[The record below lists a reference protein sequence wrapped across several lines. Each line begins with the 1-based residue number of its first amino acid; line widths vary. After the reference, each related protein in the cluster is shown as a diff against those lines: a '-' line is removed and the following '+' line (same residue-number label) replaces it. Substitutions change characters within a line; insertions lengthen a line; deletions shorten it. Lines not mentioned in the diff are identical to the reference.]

1 MHRELPPFPVSVVGS
16 WPRPR
21 WLLEATKRKAPD
33 LAELRLQ
40 ATLLAIKQQEDAG
53 VDVLSDGEQQRD
65 NFYSFLTE
73 KLDGVALL
81 TMADLLDHVEDK
93 AAFEGLLQALDV
105 PAFAIKNPTITGKL
119 VRREPLAVQEAEFV
133 RAHTTRA
140 TKVALPGPYLL
151 SRSMWVK
158 GLSAQAYPT
167 RGALCDDLV
176 AILRTELRE
185 LAALGVEL
193 VQFDEPVLTE
203 LVFAG
208 KAATRTFMCAA
219 LAAAADPAAE
229 LRLAVELINRVV
241 DGFVGGVTGT
251 RTAVHVCRGN
261 WSRDESVLLAGD
273 YAPLLPHLARMHV
286 DQFVLEYATPRA
298 GPESLLAQLPAGKSI
313 GFGAVNPRTEPTE
326 QPTAIAARV
335 RALAAHVGHD
345 RIWLYPDCGFG
356 TFAERPV
363 ATAAVAAE
371 KCAILA
377 RAAQLLRGAK
387 STT

>member
-1 MHRELPPFPVSVVGS
+1 MTQPRAIPPFPVSVVGS

-21 WLLEATKRKAPD
+21 WLLEAMKKKAPD
-33 LAELRLQ
+33 LPELRDQ
-40 ATLLAIKQQEDAG
+40 ATLLAIKMQEDAG
-53 VDVLSDGEQQRD
+53 VDVLTDGEQRRD

-73 KLDGVALL
+73 KLDGVTLM

-119 VRREPLAVQEAEFV
+119 VRREPLAVRDAEFL

-158 GLSAQAYPT
+158 SLSAKAYPT
-167 RGALCDDLV
+167 REGLCDDVV
-176 AILRTELRE
+176 AILRAELQE
-185 LAALGVEL
+185 LAALGVEI

-229 LRLAVELINRVV
+229 LDLAVTLINRVV
-241 DGFVGGVTGT
+241 ADISGV

-261 WSRDESVLLAGD
+261 WSRNEDVLLAGD
-273 YAPLLPHLARMHV
+273 YAPLLPHLGRMQV

-298 GPESLLAQLPAGKSI
+298 GPESLLAQLPARCSV

-326 QPTAIAARV
+326 DPAAIAARV
-335 RALAAHVGHD
+335 RGLADLLGPD
-345 RIWLYPDCGFG
+345 RIWLNPDCGFG

-363 ATAAVAAE
+363 ATLPVAAH
-371 KCAILA
+371 KCTLLA
-377 RAAQLLRGAK
+377 EAARLLRAGRR
-387 STT
+387 

>member
-1 MHRELPPFPVSVVGS
+1 MNRAHRPIPAYPVSVVGS
-16 WPRPR
+16 WPRPK
-21 WLLEATKRKAPD
+21 WLLDATKKRAPD
-33 LAELRLQ
+33 LAALRDR
-40 ATLLAIKQQEDAG
+40 ATLLAIEQQEQAG
-53 VDVLSDGEQQRD
+53 VDVLADGEQRRD

-73 KLDGVALL
+73 KLDGVTLM

-105 PAFAIKNPTITGKL
+105 PAFAIRNPTITGRL
-119 VRREPLAVQEAEFV
+119 RRREPLAVREAEFL
-133 RAHTTRA
+133 RAHTARA

-158 GLSAQAYPT
+158 ALSSDAYPT
-167 RGALCDDLV
+167 RESLCDDIVEL
-176 AILRTELRE
+176 LRDELRD
-185 LAALGVEL
+185 LAALGVEV

-219 LAAAADPAAE
+219 LAAAADPASE
-229 LRLAVELINRVV
+229 LRLATELINRVV
-241 DGFVGGVTGT
+241 NGVTGT
-251 RTAVHVCRGN
+251 RTALHVCRGN
-261 WSRDESVLLAGD
+261 WSRNEDVLLSGD
-273 YAPLLPHLARMHV
+273 YAPLLPWLSRMDV

-298 GPESLLAQLPAGKSI
+298 GPEELLTQLPSRCSI

-326 QPTAIAARV
+326 EPRRIAARV
-335 RALAAHVGHD
+335 RALEAKVGTG
-345 RIWLYPDCGFG
+345 RIWLNPDCGFG

-363 ATAAVAAE
+363 ATADVAAK

-377 RAAQLLRGAK
+377 AAARMLRDGG
-387 STT
+387 

>member
-1 MHRELPPFPVSVVGS
+1 MQRPIPPYPVSVVGS

-21 WLLEATKRKAPD
+21 WLLEAMKKKAPD
-33 LAELRLQ
+33 LAELRDQ

-53 VDVLSDGEQQRD
+53 VDVLSDGEQRRD

-73 KLDGVALL
+73 KLDGVTLM

-105 PAFAIKNPTITGKL
+105 PAYAIKNPTITGTLK
-119 VRREPLAVQEAEFV
+119 RRQPLAVDDAKFL

-140 TKVALPGPYLL
+140 TKIALPGPYLL

-158 GLSAQAYPT
+158 GLSAKAYPT
-167 RGALCDDLV
+167 REQLCDDIV
-176 AILRTELRE
+176 AILRAELQE
-185 LAALGVEL
+185 LAALGVEM

-229 LRLAVELINRVV
+229 LDLAVRLINRVTE
-241 DGFVGGVTGT
+241 GFAGT
-251 RTAVHVCRGN
+251 RTGVHVCRGN
-261 WSRDESVLLAGD
+261 WSRNEDVLLAGD
-273 YAPLLPHLARMHV
+273 YAPLLPHLARMNV

-298 GPESLLAQLPAGKSI
+298 GPEALLAQLPTSKSV
-313 GFGAVNPRTEPTE
+313 GFGVVNPRTEPDE
-326 QPTAIAARV
+326 QPAAIEARV
-335 RALAAHVGHD
+335 RELERLLGQG
-345 RIWLYPDCGFG
+345 RIWLNPDCGFG

-377 RAAQLLRGAK
+377 AAARRLRGATA
-387 STT
+387 SV